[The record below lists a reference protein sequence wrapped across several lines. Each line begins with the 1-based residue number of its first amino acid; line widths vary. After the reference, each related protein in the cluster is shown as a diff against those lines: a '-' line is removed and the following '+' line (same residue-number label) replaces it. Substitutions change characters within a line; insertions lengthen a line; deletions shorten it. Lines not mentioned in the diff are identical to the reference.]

1 MLVLIKCSIIG
12 VGDIF
17 LSEEISLAMT
27 RYNSFWSSEFKM
39 NQYVF
44 ITREELNIIYY

>member
-17 LSEEISLAMT
+17 LSEESSLAMT
-27 RYNSFWSSEFKM
+27 RYNSFWSSELKT